1 MEKEIKRGNVAK
13 ESKEN
18 KVSKVSKPS
27 KRVPSVKVAKDVKD
41 VKDSVSGKVEDA
53 GVQVSVLT
61 KENAVLRE
69 KISELKDKLSQLSAE
84 NKDLRSSNLGVRM
97 DLSKSRETVEWQK
110 RLLADYEADIERLR
124 SRGFWARVFNR

>member
-27 KRVPSVKVAKDVKD
+27 KRVPSVKVAKDVKAA
-41 VKDSVSGKVEDA
+41 KVEDA

-84 NKDLRSSNLGVRM
+84 NKELRSSNLGVRM

-110 RLLADYEADIERLR
+110 RMLADYEADIERLR
-124 SRGFWARVFNR
+124 GRGFWARVFNR